1 MGSWLSEREQRLVAG
16 AETASAATPIPTQIV
31 SNGEYF
37 PPPQSETQKRVERR
51 ILELADDNGKR
62 LGLSRRQ
69 FMQTSC
75 GMAAA
80 FLAMNEIY
88 GGNVFQV
95 GAAEAREPELTRARA
110 QGLSGQFIF
119 DVQTHFVRDDFD
131 HKELL
136 GLAQFAAQHWNPA
149 LKGDDSSL
157 VRYKFQNYV
166 KEVYYDSDTNIALL
180 SGAPFDDPSW
190 WLLSNEQIVRAR
202 EVINDFAGSRR
213 LLAHTVITPKQPG
226 WMEEV
231 DKAISVYKP
240 DSWKSYTIGDPLAPS
255 KFPWR
260 LDDEQVMYPFYEKAV
275 KAGITT
281 ICIHKG
287 LLPADYE
294 KAFAGVW
301 EYATA
306 WDVGKAAK
314 DWPQMTFVVYHSAL
328 RAFLELPDQAWA
340 EFEQTGRIKW
350 ATDLAEIPQ
359 KFGVNNVYGELGTSF
374 ANSAVA
380 HPKFSA
386 ALVGTLVKGM
396 GADRVLWG
404 TDLVWYGSPQWQ
416 IEAMRRLG
424 NSRRYAKEVRLP
436 GAWRCQQRHEADDL
450 RHQRGAALSPQA
462 QGCRSGADAGLFGG
476 SAGEAQRRVRACRQ
490 GAVEPALW
498 LRPRRV
504 NKRCDPGRRQPNSGL
519 PEFGRS
525 QNWSKSDISDFDW
538 RRSGIHMWTAPG
550 SARGEAAA
558 ANEAIAIICT
568 VC

>member
-1 MGSWLSEREQRLVAG
+1 VAG

-31 SNGEYF
+31 SNGEYL
-37 PPPQSETQKRVERR
+37 PPPQSETQKRVEQR
-51 ILELADDNGKR
+51 IFELSDISGKR

-69 FMQTSC
+69 FMQTGC

-88 GGNVFQV
+88 GSSVFQV
-95 GAAEAREPELTRARA
+95 DAAEAREPELIQARA
-110 QGLSGQFIF
+110 QSLAGQFVF
-119 DVQTHFVRDDFD
+119 DVQTHFVRDDFN
-131 HKELL
+131 HPELL
-136 GLAQFAAQHWNPA
+136 DLVKFAQKHWNPN
-149 LKGDDSSL
+149 LGDVSSL
-157 VRYKFQNYV
+157 VRFKFQNYV

-190 WLLSNEQIVRAR
+190 WFLSNEQIAKTR
-202 EVINDFAGSRR
+202 EIVNDFAGSRR

-231 DKAISVYKP
+231 DKAIEVYKP

-287 LLPADYE
+287 LLPPDYE
-294 KAFAGVW
+294 KSFAGVW

-306 WDVGKAAK
+306 WDIGKAAK

-328 RAFLELPDQAWA
+328 RAFLESPEQAWT

-350 ATDLAEIPQ
+350 ATDLAEIPA
-359 KFGVNNVYGELGTSF
+359 KFGVNNVYAEIGTSF

-386 ALVGTLVKGM
+386 ALLGTLIKGF
-396 GADRVLWG
+396 GVERVLWG
-404 TDLVWYGSPQWQ
+404 TDSVWYGSPQWQ
-416 IEAMRRLG
+416 IEALRRL
-424 NSRRYAKEVRLP
+424 EIP
-436 GAWRCQQRHEADDL
+436 DDMQKKYGFAPL
-450 RHQRGAALSPQA
+450 
-462 QGCRSGADAGLFGG
+462 G
-476 SAGEAQRRVRACRQ
+476 SANGPVKQMIFGTNAARLYRLNLKATENTPMPAYSVDRLAKLKTEYEFASREPTNLRYGYVRA
-490 GAVEPALW
+490 A
-498 LRPRRV
+498 
-504 NKRCDPGRRQPNSGL
+504 
-519 PEFGRS
+519 
-525 QNWSKSDISDFDW
+525 
-538 RRSGIHMWTAPG
+538 
-550 SARGEAAA
+550 
-558 ANEAIAIICT
+558 
-568 VC
+568 

>member
-1 MGSWLSEREQRLVAG
+1 MSTWLSDREQRLVAG
-16 AETASAATPIPTQIV
+16 AETAPNATPIPTQIV
-31 SNGEYF
+31 SNGEYL
-37 PPPQSETQKRVERR
+37 PPPQSETQKRVEQR
-51 ILELADDNGKR
+51 ILELSDVNGKR

-69 FMQTSC
+69 FMQTGC

-88 GGNVFQV
+88 GSPVFQV
-95 GAAEAREPELTRARA
+95 DAAEAREPELIQARA
-110 QGLSGQFIF
+110 QSLAGQFVF

-136 GLAQFAAQHWNPA
+136 GLAKFAQDHWNPNLA
-149 LKGDDSSL
+149 DVSSL

-166 KEVYYDSDTNIALL
+166 KEIYYDSDTNLALL

-190 WLLSNEQIVRAR
+190 WLLSNEQIAKTR
-202 EVINDFAGSRR
+202 EIVNDFAGSRR

-231 DKAISVYKP
+231 DRAIEVYKP

-287 LLPADYE
+287 LLPPDYE
-294 KAFAGVW
+294 KSFAGVW

-306 WDVGKAAK
+306 WDIGKAAK

-328 RAFLELPDQAWA
+328 RAFLELPEQAWT

-350 ATDLAEIPQ
+350 ATDLAEIPAR
-359 KFGVNNVYGELGTSF
+359 FGVNNVYAELGTSF

-386 ALVGTLVKGM
+386 ALLGTLIKGF
-396 GADRVLWG
+396 GVERVLWG
-404 TDLVWYGSPQWQ
+404 TDSVWYGSPQWQ
-416 IEAMRRLG
+416 IEALRRLEIPEDMQKKHG
-424 NSRRYAKEVRLP
+424 FAPL
-436 GAWRCQQRHEADDL
+436 
-450 RHQRGAALSPQA
+450 
-462 QGCRSGADAGLFGG
+462 G
-476 SAGEAQRRVRACRQ
+476 SANSAVKQMIFGTNAARLYRLSLKATENAPMPAYSADRLAQLKNEYELASKEPTNLRYGYVRA
-490 GAVEPALW
+490 A
-498 LRPRRV
+498 
-504 NKRCDPGRRQPNSGL
+504 
-519 PEFGRS
+519 
-525 QNWSKSDISDFDW
+525 
-538 RRSGIHMWTAPG
+538 
-550 SARGEAAA
+550 
-558 ANEAIAIICT
+558 
-568 VC
+568 

>member
-31 SNGEYF
+31 SNGEYL

-51 ILELADDNGKR
+51 ILELADDHGKR

-69 FMQTSC
+69 FMQTGC

-88 GGNVFQV
+88 GSSVFQV
-95 GAAEAREPELTRARA
+95 DAAEAREPEVTRARA
-110 QGLSGQFIF
+110 QSLSGQFVF
-119 DVQTHFVRDDFD
+119 DVQTHFVRDDFE

-136 GLAQFAAQHWNPA
+136 DLAKFAAQHWNTA
-149 LKGDDSSL
+149 LKGDTDSL
-157 VRYKFQNYV
+157 VRFKFQNYV

-231 DKAISVYKP
+231 DKAIEVYKP
-240 DSWKSYTIGDPLAPS
+240 DSWKSYTIGDPLGPS

-260 LDDEQVMYPFYEKAV
+260 LDDEKVMYPFYEKAQ
-275 KAGITT
+275 KAGINI

-287 LLPADYE
+287 LLPPDYE
-294 KAFAGVW
+294 KSFAGVW

-306 WDVGKAAK
+306 WDIGKAAK
-314 DWPQMTFVVYHSAL
+314 DWPGMTFVVYHSAL
-328 RAFLELPDQAWA
+328 RAFLELPEEAWK
-340 EFEQTGRIKW
+340 EFESTGRIKW

-359 KFGVNNVYGELGTSF
+359 KFGVNNVYAEIGTSF

-386 ALVGTLVKGM
+386 ALIGTLVKGF
-396 GADRVLWG
+396 GADHVLWG
-404 TDLVWYGSPQWQ
+404 TDSVWYGSPQWQ
-416 IEAMRRLG
+416 IEALRRLEIPEDMQKKHG
-424 NSRRYAKEVRLP
+424 F
-436 GAWRCQQRHEADDL
+436 
-450 RHQRGAALSPQA
+450 AALGGPNSTVKQMI
-462 QGCRSGADAGLFGG
+462 FGG
-476 SAGEAQRRVRACRQ
+476 NAARLYRLRLKAAENAPLPAYSADRLASLRGEYELGVRA
-490 GAVEPALW
+490 PSN
-498 LRPRRV
+498 LRYGYVRA
-504 NKRCDPGRRQPNSGL
+504 G
-519 PEFGRS
+519 
-525 QNWSKSDISDFDW
+525 
-538 RRSGIHMWTAPG
+538 
-550 SARGEAAA
+550 
-558 ANEAIAIICT
+558 
-568 VC
+568 